1 MKTELTLKE
10 IEYRL
15 QPTIY
20 DIKKSLLTRGFIC
33 EGEFP
38 LINHMIWNYNIT
50 TLIKYLQNETNLNL
64 FYNFDDELMM
74 NYVLYDCDK
83 YTAEEAKLIPRKIYP
98 YP

>member
-33 EGEFP
+33 EESS
-38 LINHMIWNYNIT
+38 L
-50 TLIKYLQNETNLNL
+50 
-64 FYNFDDELMM
+64 
-74 NYVLYDCDK
+74 
-83 YTAEEAKLIPRKIYP
+83 
-98 YP
+98 